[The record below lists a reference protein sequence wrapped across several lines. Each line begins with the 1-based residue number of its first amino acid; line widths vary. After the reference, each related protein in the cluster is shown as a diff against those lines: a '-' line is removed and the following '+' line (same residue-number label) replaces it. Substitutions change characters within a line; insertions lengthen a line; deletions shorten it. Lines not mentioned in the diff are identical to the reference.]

1 LVKTMESKKSISKTF
16 GALST
21 RSMLTSLA
29 LHVPVVLV
37 LMLLPAQA
45 LLKSATPKKEIDIV
59 FYRPPEVRLPARA
72 VPLPVVERSTDAA
85 TAGAPA
91 GAPARAAKPRP
102 DAPPGPDG
110 IGKPELPSGPVESVK
125 VEPQP
130 QTPKAASAGIL
141 AFKDKLTSL
150 AKDKIVPL
158 LGADAA
164 HGAADEVGKP
174 SSQSK
179 LTSNAA
185 GSSGGINTA
194 SLNRS
199 VGGGGG
205 GGGAGGNGGGGA
217 GGSGSGGFGGS
228 GGGLGVGVGR
238 TTSPIAGITGT
249 ERPKAR
255 GGQAPARTDEEIQ
268 IVFDRYKASFYRLYN
283 RELRNNPALKGQM
296 VLRLTIEPDGSV
308 SMCVLQS
315 SDMDAPDLGAQVVSR
330 VKTMNFGAKEG
341 VLALTISYPIDFLP
355 AS

>member
-1 LVKTMESKKSISKTF
+1 
-16 GALST
+16 
-21 RSMLTSLA
+21 MLTSLA

-72 VPLPVVERSTDAA
+72 VPLPVTTPSTTDA
-85 TAGAPA
+85 AGAPA

-130 QTPKAASAGIL
+130 QPQAPKTGSAGIL
-141 AFKDKLTSL
+141 AFKDKLASL

-164 HGAADEVGKP
+164 HGAADDVGKP
-174 SSQSK
+174 SAPSK
-179 LTSNAA
+179 LMSNAA

-205 GGGAGGNGGGGA
+205 GGGAGGNGGGGV
-217 GGSGSGGFGGS
+217 GGSGSGGLGGS

-238 TTSPIAGITGT
+238 TTSPIASITGT

-296 VLRLTIEPDGSV
+296 VLRLTIEPDGAV

-315 SDMDAPDLGAQVVSR
+315 SDMDAPDLGAQVVNR